1 MTSSRIRLWRPI
13 VVFAVSLFFTGIAV
27 WYSISNTSEKD
38 LARFENRLQR
48 MEDLIRSRL
57 DTYIVL
63 LQSWAFQ
70 FASGTPVRPEDCRAL
85 IERLDLE
92 RGYPGIAKLG
102 FSLRI
107 RPGDE
112 ANLDKWIAL
121 HVRADLRIQLAGDG
135 SERYPIV
142 ILEPHQG
149 ENSLLGYDTSL
160 NPILKTAMSRAGA
173 LGMAAASGKVD
184 LSLEGGN
191 PEGAGFLIYVPVYR
205 GGLVPVSPESRR
217 KELEGFVHGS
227 FRLSELL
234 GGLTQGQTTGVGFE
248 IYAGDSV
255 SQDLFMYRS
264 FDAKEAA
271 IEPQFTR
278 TVGMDIAGQRWTVLY
293 RTTSDFSQAS
303 EGLQAL
309 IVLGLGLAA
318 GGALFGASWLQE
330 RASAKLRGSE
340 EYVRELNLS
349 LESRVKERTAELEA
363 ANKALEAFSYSVSH
377 DLRGPL
383 RILDGFSQMLVDRY
397 AGALDEQGRN
407 YLERVLSTTKQMSLL
422 VDGFLELARVT
433 RREMTQK
440 VVDLSDLTCSIIAEL
455 RARDPQRN
463 ADVVVLPGVSANGD
477 PQLLHAALNNL
488 LQNAWKFTS
497 RKALARIEFGVIQKN
512 GDTACFV
519 RDNGAGFDMA
529 AVDRLFRPFER
540 LHKAEEFPG
549 MGVGLATVQR
559 IIERHAGRLWAEGV
573 PNGGATFFFTL
584 GSGITATTSKDPGK
598 ASIVVTGRKEG
609 PIA

>member
-1 MTSSRIRLWRPI
+1 MTSSRTRLWRPLL
-13 VVFAVSLFFTGIAV
+13 VLTVSVFFTGIAM

-38 LARFENRLQR
+38 LSRFENRLQR
-48 MEDLIRSRL
+48 TEDLIRSRL
-57 DTYIVL
+57 DTYVVL

-70 FASGTPVRPEDCRAL
+70 FASGTPVRPEDCLAL

-102 FSLRI
+102 FSLRV
-107 RPGDE
+107 RTGADTTFR
-112 ANLDKWIAL
+112 KWIAL
-121 HVRADLRIQLAGDG
+121 SGKTQLRIRPEGDDP
-135 SERYPIV
+135 ERYPIV

-149 ENSLLGYDTSL
+149 ENPLFGYDTSS
-160 NPILKTAMSRAGA
+160 NPVLKAAMNRAGA
-173 LGMAAASGKVD
+173 MGVAAASGKVD
-184 LSLEGGN
+184 LSLQGEV

-205 GGLVPVSPESRR
+205 GGLVPGSPDSRR
-217 KELEGFVHGS
+217 EELEGFVHGS
-227 FRLSELL
+227 FRLSGLL
-234 GGLTQGQTTGVGFE
+234 GGLTQGQSPGVGFE
-248 IYAGDSV
+248 VYAGDSLNP
-255 SQDLFMYRS
+255 DHFMYRS
-264 FDAKEAA
+264 FDAEEAA
-271 IEPQFTR
+271 VEPQFTR
-278 TVGMDIAGQRWTVLY
+278 TVGMDISGQRWTVRY
-293 RTTSDFSQAS
+293 RTTSAFSQAS

-397 AGALDEQGRN
+397 ATALDEQGRN

-422 VDGFLELARVT
+422 IDGFLELARVT

-440 VVDLSDLTCSIIAEL
+440 AVDLSELARSIIAEI
-455 RARDPQRN
+455 RFREPQRSPE
-463 ADVVVLPGVSANGD
+463 VVVLTGVVANGD

-497 RKALARIEFGVIQKN
+497 KKA
-512 GDTACFV
+512 D
-519 RDNGAGFDMA
+519 
-529 AVDRLFRPFER
+529 DREEPKTTDFELGCCADSYDALPPFRVKS
-540 LHKAEEFPG
+540 L
-549 MGVGLATVQR
+549 
-559 IIERHAGRLWAEGV
+559 
-573 PNGGATFFFTL
+573 GG
-584 GSGITATTSKDPGK
+584 
-598 ASIVVTGRKEG
+598 
-609 PIA
+609 